1 MEVILT
7 LGNSSYHSLDANLK
21 DNGTTIEIT
30 NMHRLDINL
39 FGQDVHIKYEV
50 AGMPVQ
56 NYGKVFYHNKQDL
69 SINIKFTARP

>member
-7 LGNSSYHSLDANLK
+7 VGNSSYHSLDANLK
-21 DNGTTIEIT
+21 DNDTTVEIT

-39 FGQDVHIKYEV
+39 FGQDVHIKYEI
-50 AGMPVQ
+50 AGMPVS
-56 NYGKVFYHNKQDL
+56 NYGKVFYHKDQEL